1 LSNGADSFS
10 DRRRCKLAG
19 HDRPAVEKEG
29 FRPGLAEDDKTGFKQ
44 ALTLKPGLILVDLR
58 MPGMS
63 GLEPCKQLRAV
74 GRGKAKLCD
83 GQGLSIG

>member
-1 LSNGADSFS
+1 VQTALVIDDDASLRDTIG
-10 DRRRCKLAG
+10 LLL
-19 HDRPAVEKEG
+19 EKEG
-29 FRPGLAEDDKTGFKQ
+29 FRPGLAEDGKIGFTQ

-58 MPGMS
+58 MAGMS
-63 GLEPCKQLRAV
+63 GVEVCQQLRAV